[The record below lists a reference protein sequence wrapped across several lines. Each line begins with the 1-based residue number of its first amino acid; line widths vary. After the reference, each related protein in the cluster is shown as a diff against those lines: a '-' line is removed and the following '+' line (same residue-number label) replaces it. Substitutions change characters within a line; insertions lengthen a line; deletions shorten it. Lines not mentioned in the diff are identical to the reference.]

1 MASNYTENYGL
12 CQWDATDQVLREEFN
27 QDHAKIDTAL
37 GDLKANVVQT
47 AVGSYVGNGQCGSS
61 APNRLEFEFVPKLVI
76 LVANKTNVLKCGT
89 VLITGQT
96 SSSGI
101 GTSYSSN
108 SSLGLILTWEG
119 NGLSWYTGNAERQ
132 LNEEGTT
139 YFYFALG

>member
-12 CQWDATDQVLREEFN
+12 CQWEATDQVLREEFN

-37 GDLKANVVQT
+37 GDLNTNVVRT

-61 APNRLEFEFVPKLVI
+61 APNRLEFHFEPKVVI
-76 LVANKTNVLKCGT
+76 LVANIKDTLKSGT
-89 VLITGQT
+89 VLIAGQT

-101 GTSYSSN
+101 GTSYSGGSCL
-108 SSLGLILTWEG
+108 SLSITWET
-119 NGLSWYTGNAERQ
+119 NKVSWYGEDAERQ
-132 LNEEGTT
+132 LNEENCT

>member
-12 CQWDATDQVLREEFN
+12 CQWEATDQVLREEFN

-37 GDLKANVVQT
+37 GDLKASVVRT
-47 AVGSYVGNGQCGSS
+47 AVGSYVGNGQYGSS

-76 LVANKTNVLKCGT
+76 LVANKTSVLKCGT